1 METLKLKENF
11 YWTGILDKELKVFDI
26 VMETEFGTTYNSY
39 VLIGSE
45 KTVLF
50 ETAKLKFFD
59 IYLEKLQ
66 KIVQISDIDYVVVN
80 HTEPDHAGSLEKL
93 IEMNPNIKVVGTA
106 CALNFLKDIL
116 NRDFYKI
123 PVKENDTLSIGDKT
137 LRFMVLPNLHWPDT
151 MYTLIEEDKTL
162 VTCDSFGSH
171 YSFEDILLSKVS
183 DEEGYMRATKY
194 YFDNIIGPYKPYM
207 VKALERIKNVDIQMI
222 CTGHGPVIDTRVE
235 EIKSIYAKWCEN
247 KNPNTKKTVVIPY
260 VSAYGYTGLLAE
272 EIAKGIKESGDIDV
286 RLFDMVVAN
295 QGEVLDE
302 IAYADGLLFGT
313 PTIIGEA
320 LKPIWDLT
328 TSIFATTH
336 GGKLASAF
344 GSYAWSGEGVPHILE
359 RLKQLRMNV
368 VEGYRT
374 KLKPSE
380 NDLTGA
386 FEFGYGFGCRLLDKQ
401 VSKVKKG
408 KKKMVKCLICGEIF
422 EEGTEICPVC
432 GVGKENFIEIE
443 VSENTHQKN
452 TNEIVLIIGNGAAG
466 LSTATALRERDATCS
481 IVMISDENIHSYNRP
496 MLTKSMLAGFDP
508 SQITIYDEAW
518 YDEHKILNLLQQ
530 KVNKIDPINKEVS
543 LCDGNQLKYDRL
555 VIATGAECFMPPIEG
570 IEHEGVIAIRRI
582 SDTIKVKE
590 NLDEVKHVV
599 VIGGGVLGLEAAWEL
614 SKTKCKVTVLELAPQ
629 IMGRQLD
636 MNGSEMLETIIR
648 QSGIDVMTNVKIKK
662 IDGYEKVQSV
672 VLQDGSVLEADLV
685 IISCGISPNI
695 ELAKDAGIEVGR
707 AIIVN
712 ESMETNI
719 KDIYAVG
726 DCAQFQNV
734 NLGNWSQAIEMGK
747 VAGANIAQDE
757 AHYQMVSCG
766 LSFNGMNTSLFA
778 MGDNGKNENKVYK
791 TMEIKDPVKLQYEK
805 YYFVNNRLSGIILI
819 GDTSKLAKLS
829 EAVEKQLP
837 FNEVF

>member
-171 YSFEDILLSKVS
+171 YSFDDILLSKVS

-466 LSTATALRERDATCS
+466 LSAATALRERDATCS

-636 MNGSEMLETIIR
+636 MNGSKMLETIIR
-648 QSGIDVMTNVKIKK
+648 QSGIEVMTNVKIKK

-712 ESMETNI
+712 DSMETNI

>member
-171 YSFEDILLSKVS
+171 YSFDDILLSKVS

-466 LSTATALRERDATCS
+466 LSAATALRERDATCS

-590 NLDEVKHVV
+590 NLDEVKHVI

-636 MNGSEMLETIIR
+636 MNGSKMLETIIR
-648 QSGIDVMTNVKIKK
+648 QSGIEVMTNVKIKK

-712 ESMETNI
+712 DSMETNI

-791 TMEIKDPVKLQYEK
+791 TMEIKDSVKLQYEK

>member
-171 YSFEDILLSKVS
+171 YSFDDILLSKVS
-183 DEEGYMRATKY
+183 DEEGYRRATKY

-235 EIKSIYAKWCEN
+235 EIKSIYAKWCKN

-466 LSTATALRERDATCS
+466 LSAATALRERDATCS

-712 ESMETNI
+712 DSMETNI

>member
-466 LSTATALRERDATCS
+466 LSAATALRERDATCS

-636 MNGSEMLETIIR
+636 MNGSKMLETIIR
-648 QSGIDVMTNVKIKK
+648 QSGIEVMTNVKIKK

-712 ESMETNI
+712 DSMETNI

-805 YYFVNNRLSGIILI
+805 YYFMNNRLSGIILI